1 MHQSYSPPRKAFYR
15 SEIDGLRAFAVLSV
29 IAFHAFPY
37 WLKGGFVGVDIFFVI
52 SGFLITTHIFES
64 FENGQFNFVNFFSR
78 RIRRIFPALIL
89 VMLCSLIFGWFV
101 LLADEYNELGKHI
114 VSSTVFITNFIFAH
128 EDGYFDTF
136 LEPKPMLHLWSL
148 AVEEQFY
155 IFWPITLWVAWKLK
169 QNLLIICLLVMSASF
184 LINILWI
191 GIFPTEIFFW
201 PFGRFWE
208 LLVGSILAWAMFYKV
223 NNISTVTPQAK
234 NKSANLK
241 YILSKSNN
249 SGATTLIGIFMLL
262 SSVIF
267 INKDYL
273 FPSYIAIFPLLGAVL
288 IIIGGSYSSLSKFM
302 LSNKFAVWFGL
313 ISYPLYLWH
322 WPILAFLHIIED
334 GTPHRS
340 KRIIAVVLAVILAW
354 FTYQFVEKP
363 IRYGAPNKS
372 LRTITL
378 VGMFLLIGLIAFTI
392 SSYDFKNIKTV
403 DNVKFRIGLEH
414 RIGASSRWFSAKDGW
429 LFLGNTFERKIEK
442 LKLTSLPSQKEI
454 IGLNDTFQD
463 LSTVGETTNTKIILL
478 VGPNKSS
485 IYGEK
490 LPSEISVSS
499 TRYVNFF
506 LNKLRNIKNLTIYD
520 PTSDLIDA
528 KPKEGSL
535 YFKAGTHYTNKGA
548 YLSFVGLMKKLNII
562 PPRVT
567 FNLDLENVG
576 DIENGIA
583 DWANLKDYQYPNDE
597 NWNFSFDEP
606 NFKLKVVKSLD
617 KKFYPAFGQ
626 AKTVINDNPIS
637 EMKVWVIGDSFT
649 TRLRPFLERTF
660 AEVHYKGHW
669 NKKLNNLS
677 FDLENA
683 SIKPNLIL
691 VVRVERSF

>member
-1 MHQSYSPPRKAFYR
+1 M
-15 SEIDGLRAFAVLSV
+15 I
-29 IAFHAFPY
+29 
-37 WLKGGFVGVDIFFVI
+37 I
-52 SGFLITTHIFES
+52 S
-64 FENGQFNFVNFFSR
+64 
-78 RIRRIFPALIL
+78 
-89 VMLCSLIFGWFV
+89 
-101 LLADEYNELGKHI
+101 
-114 VSSTVFITNFIFAH
+114 
-128 EDGYFDTF
+128 
-136 LEPKPMLHLWSL
+136 
-148 AVEEQFY
+148 
-155 IFWPITLWVAWKLK
+155 
-169 QNLLIICLLVMSASF
+169 
-184 LINILWI
+184 
-191 GIFPTEIFFW
+191 
-201 PFGRFWE
+201 
-208 LLVGSILAWAMFYKV
+208 
-223 NNISTVTPQAK
+223 NISAVTPQTK
-234 NKSANLK
+234 NKSANLT

-429 LFLGNTFERKIEK
+429 FFLGNSFERTIEK

-535 YFKAGTHYTNKGA
+535 YFKGGTHYTNKGA

-562 PPRVT
+562 PPRAT